1 MLSKSF
7 RESAHLFDSL
17 DALHHGRVLLLSG
30 VTWLVAW
37 VLWAGAGL
45 LLSQQGWAPPTLLVL
60 ALGVI
65 VLIWGGNAAGIMT
78 MDELALRPPR
88 PWSVLWRH
96 ALSASQQM
104 VVVLLT
110 VILCSLLTLL
120 ALTLLLLICR
130 LPMLGPWLYAV
141 VLPLATVIAAV
152 VLFVFPVFVLAL
164 SAPAIWCGV
173 DASTS
178 LIQIWSVIRR
188 RLPTATAWL
197 IVMTAITATT
207 CLLLVG
213 VLALGFWLVNAMS
226 VSLLGMSGVWPT
238 GLFVCDGFLGAVDS
252 DHANADVVAIKAL
265 VCTVVG
271 SIGLRGI
278 SLVYRHVL
286 TGLDTAP
293 EQQFVQAAL
302 TGAHKG
308 LRPFHTHTSLQPAA
322 ASAGGATSPSLPPS
336 DFAPSTTSHQD
347 SVRPSD
353 WWAPPIGPQSQSVDI
368 DLEVPARR
376 LFEGKRTCPACGS
389 SAELTDFYC
398 GECGKSLR

>member
-1 MLSKSF
+1 M
-7 RESAHLFDSL
+7 FDSL
-17 DALHHGRVLLLSG
+17 DALHHGRGLLLSG

-37 VLWAGAGL
+37 ALWVWAGFL
-45 LLSQQGWAPPTLLVL
+45 LTQQGWAPQMLLL
-60 ALGVI
+60 SALSVI
-65 VLIWGGNAAGIMT
+65 VLIWGGNAVGIMT
-78 MDELALRPPR
+78 IDDMALRPPR
-88 PWSVLWRH
+88 SASVLWRD

-104 VVVLLT
+104 VMVLLT
-110 VILCSLLTLL
+110 VILCSLLALL

-130 LPMLGPWLYAV
+130 LPILGPWLYAA
-141 VLPLATVIAAV
+141 VLPLATVVAAM

-188 RLPTATAWL
+188 RLPAATAWL
-197 IVMTAITATT
+197 LVSAAITATI
-207 CLLLVG
+207 CLLLLG

-226 VSLLGMSGVWPT
+226 VSLLGTPGAWPT
-238 GLFVCDGFLGAVDS
+238 GLFAAEDFLGARDS
-252 DHANADVVAIKAL
+252 NYTHAANVGVVAIKAL

-271 SIGLRGI
+271 SVGLRGI

-286 TGLDTAP
+286 TGLDTEP

-308 LRPFHTHTSLQPAA
+308 LRPFQALTPLQPAV
-322 ASAGGATSPSLPPS
+322 ASAGGATSPSQPPS
-336 DFAPSTTSHQD
+336 DFALSMTSQQDTAQST
-347 SVRPSD
+347 D
-353 WWAPPIGPQSQSVDI
+353 WWAASIEPRHQSVDI
-368 DLEVPARR
+368 ELEVPRQR
-376 LFEGKRTCPACGS
+376 ISDTKRPCPACGS
-389 SAELTDFYC
+389 STELTDFYC